1 MNVRK
6 TLEEMLKVFD
16 EKDWIQGTMY
26 RPYGASIEEITGVCL
41 EGSWGLCHQIR
52 LLELADWGE
61 VLPYLKAAIGDLFPA
76 RSNHGSPWQFN
87 DHQDT
92 TGEDVLL
99 VIKTA
104 AARASSQE
112 QAPPATLKAEPSQK

>member
-41 EGSWGLCHQIR
+41 AGSYTYAALTGMVSANDWYLVSPVI
-52 LLELADWGE
+52 LEAVE
-61 VLPYLKAAIGDLFPA
+61 DLFPG
-76 RSNHGSPWQFN
+76 RPGWSVPGFN
-87 DHQDT
+87 DHKDT
-92 TGEDVLL
+92 TVEDARL
-99 VIKTA
+99 VVKSAIEK
-104 AARASSQE
+104 AREAS
-112 QAPPATLKAEPSQK
+112 